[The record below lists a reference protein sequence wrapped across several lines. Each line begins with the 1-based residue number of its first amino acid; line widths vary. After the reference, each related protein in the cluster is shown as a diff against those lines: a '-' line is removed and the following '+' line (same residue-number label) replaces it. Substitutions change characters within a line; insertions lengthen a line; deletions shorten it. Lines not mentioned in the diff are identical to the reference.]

1 MFHHYDV
8 TLNSKGGPT
17 ADVIIRAFNLVD
29 DSIADIFADENGTPI
44 ESVSGI
50 ANAAKSNADGNYDF
64 YIADGFYNLRFY
76 IGDALVQTIRNVQ
89 LQKAGAGSSI
99 IHEPAVDTE
108 GQTYFAAPM
117 GVNINSAPIVIIN
130 GFTITTPNYTWA
142 IGGVTLNEGVS
153 LGDDVMLII
162 GISVEQ
168 DIVDVDNVI
177 RLGDADTADKVG
189 FRSSLPTLNPAETDI
204 ASAITWRADVRM
216 WNGVDL
222 TGAADSTVAFQ
233 DAVNKAA
240 LAGQPLHIP
249 AGTIRLTAP
258 IEIPA
263 GAVILGMSGMYMR
276 ATLSG
281 RTVLHADHMGRMF
294 TYTGPAGA
302 RHTAHLAVWREQ
314 PAFVSG
320 WTPTDYDY
328 DFYTD
333 GATDCSFEDILF
345 LGTTRGIRHTNG
357 GGRFSHEKVWG
368 QCYKNGILIDTSSDV
383 TRSHKIHFW
392 DFVSSGQAGS
402 EFVEQYTLGNGEAA
416 YYSKQNDNGVL
427 IDFFAIFHRHS
438 VRIGQFAGQTS
449 KRFAASVIGTDATGS
464 GISVDADA
472 NGFTAYFSHFYAHG
486 HDTIFT
492 DRSLIQVEGQNGD
505 LRVYGKTDLSN
516 AHRNGVRVTGTGSG
530 VTLNDPNVVNYN
542 RGSSGVDPAAY
553 WAGTGIYG
561 LTLRGEV
568 MASGGTGGAPVYG
581 GAGLISGAYRSHAPT
596 LTASSGAITSY
607 TVTNGSYMLV
617 DGVCRVEGEI
627 VITNNGTGAGD
638 NRITNL
644 PYPCNATYAG
654 IGVVSNSAGK
664 GGTVKVLPGSSTA
677 IMNLA
682 DGTYPGGT
690 GMTLYYNLE
699 YRI

>member
-1 MFHHYDV
+1 MPKKISQM
-8 TLNSKGGPT
+8 TLSATLPT
-17 ADVIIRAFNLVD
+17 GALVPFVDADSPEGNFIFDLGTAIQ
-29 DSIADIFADENGTPI
+29 DIET
-44 ESVSGI
+44 EI
-50 ANAAKSNADGNYDF
+50 AN
-64 YIADGFYNLRFY
+64 I
-76 IGDALVQTIRNVQ
+76 
-89 LQKAGAGSSI
+89 AGAGSSFI
-99 IHEPAVDTE
+99 YEPDIDDRTE
-108 GQTYFAAPM
+108 GQTVFPVPDE
-117 GVNINSAPIVIIN
+117 VNITSIPLVIIN
-130 GFTITTPNYTWA
+130 AGTVTTANYTWDTNS
-142 IGGVTLNEGVS
+142 ITLNEGIS
-153 LGDDVMLII
+153 LDDDIMFVI
-162 GISVEQ
+162 GLGIDQNV
-168 DIVDVDNVI
+168 VDVDNI
-177 RLGDADTADKVG
+177 IGLGDVDTAGKAG
-189 FRSSLPTLNPAETDI
+189 FRSTLPTLPAGTDI
-204 ASAITWRADVRM
+204 ASAITWRSDVRM

-222 TGAADSTVAFQ
+222 TGVADSTVAFQ

-357 GGRFSHEKVWG
+357 GGRFTHEKIWG
-368 QCYKNGILIDTSSDV
+368 QCFKTGILIDTSSDT
-383 TRSHKIHFW
+383 TRSHKCHFW
-392 DFVSSGQAGS
+392 DFVSSGQTGS
-402 EFVEQYTLGNGEAA
+402 QYVEQYTLANGEAA

-516 AHRNGVRVTGTGSG
+516 AHRNGVRVTGAGSG

-542 RGSSGVDPAAY
+542 TGSSGVDPAAY

-596 LTASSGAITSY
+596 LTAGSGTVTSY
-607 TVTNGSYMLV
+607 TVTNGSYTLV

-644 PYPCNATYAG
+644 PYACNAVFAG
-654 IGVVSNSAGK
+654 IGTVSNSAGK
-664 GGTVKVLPGSSTA
+664 GGTIKVLPTSSEA

-690 GMTLYYNLE
+690 GVTLYYNLE